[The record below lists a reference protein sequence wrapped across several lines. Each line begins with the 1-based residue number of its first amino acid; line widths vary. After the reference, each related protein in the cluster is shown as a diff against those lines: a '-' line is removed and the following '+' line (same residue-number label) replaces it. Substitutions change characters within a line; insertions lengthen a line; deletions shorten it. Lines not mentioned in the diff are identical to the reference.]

1 VRGSL
6 LARLFLPR
14 RRIKLCWA
22 LVFDKN
28 SDSRSPAIA
37 GVWVV
42 VPSPSLWPTN
52 GGNSLGRWWWRSWR
66 SIIARMGGLIGVFL
80 FLLFLQGVSSVFRGR
95 RRWPEM
101 KNDVVSRLGGR
112 GRVSIWSSKFQ
123 QFLIGSLG
131 RIAAPYIRWS
141 LDLNNL

>member
-1 VRGSL
+1 
-6 LARLFLPR
+6 
-14 RRIKLCWA
+14 
-22 LVFDKN
+22 
-28 SDSRSPAIA
+28 
-37 GVWVV
+37 
-42 VPSPSLWPTN
+42 
-52 GGNSLGRWWWRSWR
+52 
-66 SIIARMGGLIGVFL
+66 MGGLIGVFL
-80 FLLFLQGVSSVFRGR
+80 FLLFLQGVSSVFIGR